1 MPEPTFYMSE
11 DLIEEIDSR
20 LEYGDSR
27 SEFVRN
33 AIELQLAVL
42 DEIDDDLTEEERRE
56 LVVEAIRQADSA

>member
-42 DEIDDDLTEEERRE
+42 DEIDDDLSEEERRE
-56 LVVEAIRQADSA
+56 FVVDAIRQADSA

>member
-1 MPEPTFYMSE
+1 MSE